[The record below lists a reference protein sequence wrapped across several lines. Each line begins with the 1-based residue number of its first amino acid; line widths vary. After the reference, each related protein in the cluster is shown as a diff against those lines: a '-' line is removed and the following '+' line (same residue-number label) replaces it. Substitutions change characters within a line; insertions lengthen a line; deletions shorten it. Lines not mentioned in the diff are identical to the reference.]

1 MQASLLGPASSNSGD
16 VTMFRYSILGA
27 ALILAGSAAAG
38 YAKSDKTFLTDAI
51 QINLAEISVG
61 DLAQKNGGSDDVK
74 SFGKMLVDD
83 HTASNTKAT
92 SLAQANGITPPT
104 EPKAEDK
111 KKGDELAK
119 LSGAEFDREFAK
131 AMVKGH
137 EEAIG
142 KFEAASKGDDEIA
155 KFAQET
161 LPTLQKHLKTA
172 QSLESSKSAQGEVP
186 MAPEAGKPGASQM
199 APSGAAKTEAAPPA
213 GTKPMPSE
221 AKGAEK
227 MAAVPSDAVSVND
240 YYKQNVYDASDN
252 TIGEVSDVLLD
263 KNGRVQAVI
272 LSVGGFLG
280 LGGKYV
286 SVPFNALQVTEKNG
300 KRHLVMETTKEALI
314 SAPGYQY
321 DKTTGKWVPETRG

>member
-1 MQASLLGPASSNSGD
+1 MKS
-16 VTMFRYSILGA
+16 RYLIMSVV
-27 ALILAGSAAAG
+27 LILAGSSTQAL
-38 YAKSDKTFLTDAI
+38 AKADTAFLTEAI

-92 SLAQANGITPPT
+92 SLAQANGVTPPT
-104 EPKAEDK
+104 EPKAADK
-111 KKGDELAK
+111 QKHDELAK
-119 LSGAEFDREFAK
+119 LSGADFDREFAK

-137 EEAIG
+137 EEAIS
-142 KFEAASKGDDEIA
+142 KFEAASKGDDDIA

-172 QSLESSKSAQGEVP
+172 QTLESSKRAQGE
-186 MAPEAGKPGASQM
+186 APAASEATKPEM
-199 APSGAAKTEAAPPA
+199 APSGAAKTEAAPSA
-213 GTKPMPSE
+213 ETKKEASE
-221 AKGAEK
+221 AKAAGK
-227 MAAVPSDAVSVND
+227 MAAVPSDAVSVNE
-240 YYKQNVYDASDN
+240 YYKQNVYNSSDN

-263 KNGRVQAVI
+263 KSGRVKAVI

-300 KRHLVMETTKEALI
+300 KRYLVMDTTKEALT
-314 SAPGYQY
+314 SAPGYRY
-321 DKTTGKWVPETRG
+321 DSTTGKWIPEKA

>member
-1 MQASLLGPASSNSGD
+1 
-16 VTMFRYSILGA
+16 MFRYSIVGA

-38 YAKSDKTFLTDAI
+38 YAKSDTAFLTDAI

-61 DLAQKNGGSDDVK
+61 DLAQKNGGSDNVK

-92 SLAQANGITPPT
+92 SLAQANGVTPPT
-104 EPKAEDK
+104 EPKPEDK
-111 KKGDELAK
+111 KKHDELAK

-137 EEAIG
+137 EEAIS
-142 KFEAASKGDDEIA
+142 KFEAASKGDDDIA

-172 QSLESSKSAQGEVP
+172 QSLESSKSAQSEAP
-186 MAPEAGKPGASQM
+186 MAPAVAKPGVSQM
-199 APSGAAKTEAAPPA
+199 APSGAEKTEAAPPA
-213 GTKPMPSE
+213 GTKTMPSE

-240 YYKQNVYDASDN
+240 YYKQNVYDSSNN

-263 KNGRVQAVI
+263 KNGQVKAVI

-300 KRHLVMETTKEALI
+300 KRYLVMDTTKEALT

-321 DKTTGKWVPETRG
+321 DKTTGKWVPETKQ

>member
-1 MQASLLGPASSNSGD
+1 MKS
-16 VTMFRYSILGA
+16 RYLIMSVV
-27 ALILAGSAAAG
+27 LILAGSSTQAL
-38 YAKSDKTFLTDAI
+38 AKADTAFLTEAI

-92 SLAQANGITPPT
+92 SLAQANGVTPPT
-104 EPKAEDK
+104 EPKAADK
-111 KKGDELAK
+111 QKHDELAK
-119 LSGAEFDREFAK
+119 LSGADFDREFAK

-137 EEAIG
+137 EEAIS
-142 KFEAASKGDDEIA
+142 KFEAASKGDDDIA

-172 QSLESSKSAQGEVP
+172 QTLESSKRAQAE
-186 MAPEAGKPGASQM
+186 APAASEAKKESEM
-199 APSGAAKTEAAPPA
+199 APSGAARTEAAPPA
-213 GTKPMPSE
+213 ETKKEGASE
-221 AKGAEK
+221 AKAAEK

-240 YYKQNVYDASDN
+240 YYKQNVYDSSDN

-263 KNGRVQAVI
+263 KNGQVKAVI

-286 SVPFNALQVTEKNG
+286 SVPFNALQVSEKNG
-300 KRHLVMETTKEALI
+300 KHYLVMDTTKEALT
-314 SAPGYQY
+314 SAPGYRY
-321 DKTTGKWVPETRG
+321 DSTTSKWVPEKA

>member
-1 MQASLLGPASSNSGD
+1 MAKTTETQNEKQMIMS
-16 VTMFRYSILGA
+16 VV
-27 ALILAGSAAAG
+27 LILAGSSTQAL
-38 YAKSDKTFLTDAI
+38 AKADTAFLTEAI

-61 DLAQKNGGSDDVK
+61 DLTQKNGGSDDVK

-92 SLAQANGITPPT
+92 SLAQANGVTPPT
-104 EPKAEDK
+104 EPKAADK
-111 KKGDELAK
+111 QKHDELAK
-119 LSGAEFDREFAK
+119 LSGADFDREFAK

-137 EEAIG
+137 EEAIS
-142 KFEAASKGDDEIA
+142 KFEAASKGDDDIA

-172 QSLESSKSAQGEVP
+172 QTLESSKRAQAEAP
-186 MAPEAGKPGASQM
+186 AASEAKKESEMAP
-199 APSGAAKTEAAPPA
+199 EAAPPA
-213 GTKPMPSE
+213 ETKKEGASE
-221 AKGAEK
+221 AKAAEK

-240 YYKQNVYDASDN
+240 YYKQNVYDSSDK

-263 KNGRVQAVI
+263 KNGQVKAVI

-286 SVPFNALQVTEKNG
+286 SVPFNALQVSEKNG
-300 KRHLVMETTKEALI
+300 KHYLVMDTTKEALT
-314 SAPGYQY
+314 SAPGYRY
-321 DKTTGKWVPETRG
+321 DSTTSKWVPEKA

>member
-1 MQASLLGPASSNSGD
+1 MKS
-16 VTMFRYSILGA
+16 RYLIMSVV
-27 ALILAGSAAAG
+27 LILAGSSTQAL
-38 YAKSDKTFLTDAI
+38 AKADTAFLTEAI

-92 SLAQANGITPPT
+92 SLAQANGVTPPT
-104 EPKAEDK
+104 EPKAADK
-111 KKGDELAK
+111 QKHDELAK
-119 LSGAEFDREFAK
+119 LSGADFDREFAK

-137 EEAIG
+137 EEAIS
-142 KFEAASKGDDEIA
+142 KFEAASKGDDDIA

-172 QSLESSKSAQGEVP
+172 QTLESSKRAQGEP
-186 MAPEAGKPGASQM
+186 PAASEATKPGSEMAPA
-199 APSGAAKTEAAPPA
+199 GAAKTEAAPSA
-213 GTKPMPSE
+213 ETKKEASE
-221 AKGAEK
+221 TKNAE
-227 MAAVPSDAVSVND
+227 MAAVPSDAVGVND
-240 YYKQNVYDASDN
+240 YYKQNVYDTSNN
-252 TIGEVSDVLLD
+252 TVGEVSDLLLD
-263 KNGRVQAVI
+263 KSGRVKAVI

-300 KRHLVMETTKEALI
+300 KRYLVMDTTKEALK
-314 SAPGYQY
+314 SAPGYKY
-321 DKTTGKWVPETRG
+321 DNTTGKWVPEKA

>member
-1 MQASLLGPASSNSGD
+1 MNPLLTFTAFAILFGTIPALAQEPQSTPPMQPGPSSASS
-16 VTMFRYSILGA
+16 T
-27 ALILAGSAAAG
+27 
-38 YAKSDKTFLTDAI
+38 AKSDTAFLTEAI

-83 HTASNTKAT
+83 HAASNTKAT
-92 SLAQANGITPPT
+92 SLAQANSVTPPT
-104 EPKAEDK
+104 EPKPEDK
-111 KKGDELAK
+111 KKHDELAK

-137 EEAIG
+137 EEAIS
-142 KFEAASKGDDEIA
+142 KFEAASKGDDDIA

-161 LPTLQKHLKTA
+161 LPTLQKHLKSA
-172 QSLESSKSAQGEVP
+172 QSLESSKSTQGEAP
-186 MAPEAGKPGASQM
+186 MAPEAAKPESQM

-213 GTKPMPSE
+213 GSK
-221 AKGAEK
+221 AKDRGAEA
-227 MAAVPSDAVSVND
+227 MAEVPGDAIGVND
-240 YYKQNVYDASDN
+240 YYKQNVYDTSDN
-252 TIGEVSDVLLD
+252 TIGEVSDVLMD
-263 KNGRVQAVI
+263 KNGQVKAVI

-300 KRHLVMETTKEALI
+300 KRYLVMDTTKEALT

-321 DKTTGKWVPETRG
+321 DRTTGKWVPETRG